1 MKSLSAPS
9 LSAISQPVR
18 RLLPYAH
25 QVVTEQ
31 DIAAVTRV
39 LRSEWLTTG
48 PEVEQFEAE
57 LAARVGARHAVAFT
71 SATAALHG
79 AVSAAG
85 IGAGD
90 EGITSP
96 MTFCAT
102 ANCLVFTGATPVF
115 ADVEEQTLT
124 IDPAQVARRVTRRTK
139 AILPGDYAGHPA
151 RLDELRA
158 LARRRKLLVIGD
170 ACHALGAEDRG
181 RRIGSLSDITIF
193 SFHPVKHIT
202 TGEGGMAVTNS
213 AMLARRLRRFRN
225 HGVVRPSR
233 DAARRPWYY
242 EMVDLGYNYRIPDIL
257 CALGRSQLSRLDE
270 NLARRRSIAAQYARA
285 LSALPGVRVPAVR
298 SGANPAWHLYPIR
311 IDAKRVGIGRDEAIR
326 RLRAEGIGATVHYIP
341 VTRHPYYRKRF
352 GCRPGDFPVAEKAFR
367 QLITLPLSHG
377 MTDADVRDVIDA
389 VERTLAAGSR

>member
-1 MKSLSAPS
+1 MKSLSAPN
-9 LSAISQPVR
+9 LSTTSAPVR

-85 IGAGD
+85 VQAGD

-102 ANCLVFTGATPVF
+102 ANCLVFAGAVPVF

-124 IDPAQVARRVTRRTK
+124 LDPAQAARRLTRRTK
-139 AILPGDYAGHPA
+139 VILPVDYAGHPA
-151 RLDELRA
+151 QLDELRT
-158 LARRRKLLVIGD
+158 LARRRKLLVIED

-181 RRIGSLSDITIF
+181 RTIGSLSDITIF

-213 AMLARRLRRFRN
+213 AALAHRLRRFRN
-225 HGVVRPSR
+225 HGIVRPSR
-233 DAARRPWYY
+233 DAVRRPWYY
-242 EMVDLGYNYRIPDIL
+242 EMADLGYNYRIPDIL
-257 CALGRSQLSRLDE
+257 CALGRSQLSRLDA
-270 NLARRRSIAAQYARA
+270 NLARRRAIAAQYARA
-285 LSALPGVRVPAVR
+285 LGALPGVRVPSVR

-311 IDAKRVGIGRDEAIR
+311 IDAKRAGIGRDEAIR

-341 VTRHPYYRKRF
+341 VTRHPFYRKRF
-352 GCRPGDFPVAEKAFR
+352 GCRPSDFPVAERAFR
-367 QLITLPLSHG
+367 QLITLPLFHG
-377 MTDADVRDVIDA
+377 MTDEDVRDVIDA
-389 VERTLAAGSR
+389 MIRMMGGA